1 MTGDRLVVLVLA
13 VLLCAPL
20 AGCVGDAERGDPRAS
35 PAPDK
40 VAKIKAAVNEPVKV
54 ADGVMGENVAPADR
68 RPEGQGNGVL
78 REDKVREG
86 TKTKDEAG
94 KGISAGDSS
103 SKTAVAKEKSPVED
117 CGEKNG
123 CTDTKNNFVACLKV
137 PGNDS
142 SGLTLLI
149 VNKGIG
155 SLTVNIQAPEHVS
168 LEKSV
173 VLRVNERKTVKV
185 SVKKGVGDES
195 IILNSGDGRC
205 ELSFPELIPNSV
217 KDGSGG
223 ASVPSSG
230 RLLSPAGLVYLALA
244 AVALAVVA
252 WLLVKHRRARR
263 SLRAGSRRLGG
274 ALPVSG
280 GEHGAAAG
288 WNDGWEESWDDDDDD
303 EETPRTPSKPLST
316 PSLKRLAPRRSNRDS
331 WKD

>member
-54 ADGVMGENVAPADR
+54 ADGVKGENVAPADR

-78 REDKVREG
+78 RED
-86 TKTKDEAG
+86 

-155 SLTVNIQAPEHVS
+155 SLTVTFRPLS
-168 LEKSV
+168 MSV
-173 VLRVNERKTVKV
+173 WRSPSSSENERKTNISQDPPPSRLPIRRAGEGLGEERRWRRV
-185 SVKKGVGDES
+185 DN
-195 IILNSGDGRC
+195 L
-205 ELSFPELIPNSV
+205 ELRRWPLRAQLPELIPNSV

-252 WLLVKHRRARR
+252 WLLVKHRR
-263 SLRAGSRRLGG
+263 RA

-303 EETPRTPSKPLST
+303 EETPGPPPSPC
-316 PSLKRLAPRRSNRDS
+316 PPPP
-331 WKD
+331 